1 MHGIILL
8 FCATIFAIF
17 MTTTTLPRI
26 FLSLVLFVWKIQL
39 CQPLQTLSLAQSI
52 TTTRV
57 RKSRSFLQMEIPPY
71 KKPRRQ
77 NVPGNLYVDESCIDC
92 DVCRWMCPT
101 IYGRKGVKSAVIKQ
115 PSTIEDKLHAYAA
128 MIACPVGSI
137 RTVMA
142 DPVVKDALHAFPA
155 EVYVFVNNITLE

>member
-1 MHGIILL
+1 MHDIIIS
-8 FCATIFAIF
+8 ATIIFAIF

-39 CQPLQTLSLAQSI
+39 CRPLQTLSVAQS
-52 TTTRV
+52 TTTTV